1 MSKSAPAPIPVTR
14 CDHIALAVPN
24 LDDAI
29 ELLTSRYGI
38 TVGIP
43 KEVSEQGVRIA
54 YADLGNIHLELMEPM
69 GADSPV
75 QGFLHKRPLG
85 GLHHI
90 CLSTADADQA
100 HANFRLPVGN
110 PLARPAPDTTDAN
123 CFFSAPR
130 TIAGRSLKSKARM
143 PAHELQGNHL

>member
-38 TVGIP
+38 KVGIP

-100 HANFRLPVGN
+100 HANFSSSGGK
-110 PLARPAPDTTDAN
+110 PLGTPRPGHHGRKLFFLSPKDNCGALIEIESEDAG
-123 CFFSAPR
+123 A
-130 TIAGRSLKSKARM
+130 
-143 PAHELQGNHL
+143 